1 MFAMLT
7 SHIKTHKRNKRTII
21 EMIPHLDTVLYVIT
35 GFLVGLFIG
44 LAVWLRAKSI
54 SQRERET
61 LKIHLA
67 ELEKEREA
75 DADKLKWAEQAET
88 KMREAFAALASE
100 ALRANSETLTQQA
113 RGDLKNLIEPLKE
126 NLTSI
131 DGYVRELEGARKG
144 AYESLQQRLSQ
155 LGETHARLQE
165 TTTTLAQA
173 LKSPTVRGRW
183 GELQLRRVVEMAG
196 MVNHVAFDEQAST
209 ESGRP
214 DMIAYLPNE
223 GVLPIDSKVPL
234 ESYLAAM
241 ETTDDQ
247 IRKLKLEQHAKAM
260 RERVKEL
267 GRKKYW
273 DQFEKSPDFV
283 AMFIPNEACLGAAF
297 ENDPGLLEYAIEKK
311 VLISSPVNLVAL
323 LKAVAYGW
331 QQHQITDNAIKI
343 ANEGQELYNRLVNF
357 VDRLSD
363 VGKNLKKSVDGYNR
377 AIGSLDKRLLPAVR
391 RFQEMGLSATEID
404 APQEIEAEPIF
415 SSTSK
420 RHMSDD
426 DE

>member
-1 MFAMLT
+1 
-7 SHIKTHKRNKRTII
+7 
-21 EMIPHLDTVLYVIT
+21 MIPHLEPVLSVIT
-35 GFLVGLFIG
+35 GFFLGLFIG
-44 LAVWLRAKSI
+44 LGVWFRAKLI

-75 DADKLKWAEQAET
+75 DADKLTWAEQAET

-100 ALRANSETLTQQA
+100 ALRANSEALTQQT
-113 RGDLKNLIEPLKE
+113 RGDLKSLVEPLKE

-144 AYESLQQRLSQ
+144 AYESLQQRLIH

-183 GELQLRRVVEMAG
+183 GEIQLRRVVEMAG
-196 MVNHVAFDEQAST
+196 MVNHVAFDEQATT

-214 DMIAYLPNE
+214 DMIAYLPND

-241 ETTDDQ
+241 ETTDDKK
-247 IRKLKLEQHAKAM
+247 RKRKLEQHAKAM

-267 GRKKYW
+267 GQKQYW

-311 VLISSPVNLVAL
+311 VLISSPVNLLAL

-331 QQHQITDNAIKI
+331 QQHQMTDNAIKI
-343 ANEGQELYNRLVNF
+343 AKEGQELYNRLVNF
-357 VDRLSD
+357 FDRLSD

-404 APQEIEAEPIF
+404 APQEIEAEPI
-415 SSTSK
+415 SLSTPKSP
-420 RHMSDD
+420 MTDD

>member
-1 MFAMLT
+1 
-7 SHIKTHKRNKRTII
+7 
-21 EMIPHLDTVLYVIT
+21 MIPHLDTVLYVIT

-196 MVNHVAFDEQAST
+196 MVNHVSFDEQAST

>member
-1 MFAMLT
+1 
-7 SHIKTHKRNKRTII
+7 
-21 EMIPHLDTVLYVIT
+21 MISHLDTVLYVIT

-391 RFQEMGLSATEID
+391 RFQEMGLSATKID
-404 APQEIEAEPIF
+404 TPQEIEAEPIF

>member
-1 MFAMLT
+1 
-7 SHIKTHKRNKRTII
+7 
-21 EMIPHLDTVLYVIT
+21 MIPHLETVLSVIT
-35 GFLVGLFIG
+35 GFFLGLFIG
-44 LAVWLRAKSI
+44 LGVWFRAKLI

-75 DADKLKWAEQAET
+75 DADKLTWAEQAET

-100 ALRANSETLTQQA
+100 ALRANSEALTQQT
-113 RGDLKNLIEPLKE
+113 RGDLKSLVEPLKE

-144 AYESLQQRLSQ
+144 AYESLQQRLIH

-183 GELQLRRVVEMAG
+183 GEIQLRRVVEMAG
-196 MVNHVAFDEQAST
+196 MVNHVAFDEQATT

-214 DMIAYLPNE
+214 DMIAYLPND

-241 ETTDDQ
+241 ETTDDKK
-247 IRKLKLEQHAKAM
+247 RKRKLEQHAKAM

-267 GRKKYW
+267 GQKQYW

-311 VLISSPVNLVAL
+311 VLISSPVNLLAL

-331 QQHQITDNAIKI
+331 QQHQMTDNAIKI
-343 ANEGQELYNRLVNF
+343 AKEGQELYNRLVNF
-357 VDRLSD
+357 FDRLSD

-404 APQEIEAEPIF
+404 APQEIEAEPI
-415 SSTSK
+415 SLSTPKSP
-420 RHMSDD
+420 MTDD